1 MTTNTPVPGKKKIT
15 LETVTVTL
23 PSGVV
28 KERRVVHPGHAVA
41 MLPVEGDFC
50 YLERQYRF
58 AVDEW
63 IYEAPAGTIDP
74 GETPEETAY
83 RELIEETGMAA
94 ETLIPRGKI
103 YPSPGYT
110 DEVIYLFEA
119 CGLSPSDAYGMDDD
133 EQIEVVK
140 VSLHEMEEMI
150 RDGRIIDAKTICLAY
165 HHFRGQTNV

>member
-1 MTTNTPVPGKKKIT
+1 MTTSPVPQKKKIT

-23 PSGVV
+23 PSGAV
-28 KERRVVHPGHAVA
+28 KERRVVRPGHAVA
-41 MLPVEGDFC
+41 MLPIEGDFC

-58 AVDEW
+58 AVGEW
-63 IYEAPAGTIDP
+63 IYEVPAGTIDP

-94 ETLIPRGKI
+94 ENLIPRGKI
-103 YPSPGYT
+103 YPAPGYT

-119 CGLSPSDAYGMDDD
+119 HDLSSSDAYRMDED

-140 VSLHEMEEMI
+140 VPLSEMDEMI
-150 RDGRIIDAKTICLAY
+150 RDGRIIDAKSICLAY
-165 HHFRGQTNV
+165 HYFQGQTV

>member
-1 MTTNTPVPGKKKIT
+1 MTGTPVPGKKKIT
-15 LETVTVTL
+15 LDTVTVTL
-23 PSGVV
+23 PSGAV
-28 KERRVVHPGHAVA
+28 KERRVVRPGHAVA
-41 MLPVEGDFC
+41 MLPIEGDFC

-58 AVDEW
+58 AVGEW
-63 IYEAPAGTIDP
+63 IYEVPAGTIDP

-94 ETLIPRGKI
+94 KTLVSRGKI
-103 YPSPGYT
+103 YPAPGYT

-119 CGLSPSDAYGMDDD
+119 YDLTSSDAYGMDDD

-140 VSLHEMEEMI
+140 VSLGEMEEMI

-165 HHFRGQTNV
+165 HFFRAGGVS

>member
-1 MTTNTPVPGKKKIT
+1 MTTSPVPQKKKIT

-23 PSGVV
+23 PSGAV
-28 KERRVVHPGHAVA
+28 KERRVVRPGHAVA
-41 MLPVEGDFC
+41 MLPIEGDFC

-58 AVDEW
+58 AVGEW
-63 IYEAPAGTIDP
+63 IYEVPAGTIDP

-94 ETLIPRGKI
+94 ETIIPRGKI
-103 YPSPGYT
+103 YPAPGYT

-119 CGLSPSDAYGMDDD
+119 HDLSSSDAYRMDED

-140 VSLHEMEEMI
+140 VPLSEMDKMI
-150 RDGRIIDAKTICLAY
+150 RDGRIIDAKSICLAY
-165 HHFRGQTNV
+165 HYFHGQTVL

>member
-1 MTTNTPVPGKKKIT
+1 MTDMPVPGKKKIT
-15 LETVTVTL
+15 LDTVTVTL

-41 MLPVEGDFC
+41 MLPIEGNFC

-58 AVDEW
+58 AVGEW
-63 IYEAPAGTIDP
+63 IYEVPAGTIDP

-83 RELIEETGMAA
+83 RELIEETGMAT
-94 ETLIPRGKI
+94 ESLISRGKI
-103 YPSPGYT
+103 YPAPGYT

-119 CGLSPSDAYGMDDD
+119 HDLSPSDAYGMDED

-165 HHFRGQTNV
+165 HYFRGQTEP

>member
-1 MTTNTPVPGKKKIT
+1 MTASPVPQKKKIT

-23 PSGVV
+23 PSGAV
-28 KERRVVHPGHAVA
+28 KERRVVRPGHAVA
-41 MLPVEGDFC
+41 MLPIEGDFC

-58 AVDEW
+58 AVGEW
-63 IYEAPAGTIDP
+63 IYEVPAGTIDP

-103 YPSPGYT
+103 YPAPGYT

-119 CGLSPSDAYGMDDD
+119 HDLSSSDAYRMDED

-140 VSLHEMEEMI
+140 VPLSEMDEMI
-150 RDGRIIDAKTICLAY
+150 RDGRIIDAKSICLAY
-165 HHFRGQTNV
+165 HYFHGQTVL

>member
-1 MTTNTPVPGKKKIT
+1 MTASPVPQKKKIT

-28 KERRVVHPGHAVA
+28 KERRVVRPGHAVA
-41 MLPVEGDFC
+41 MLPIEGDFC
-50 YLERQYRF
+50 YIERQYRF
-58 AVDEW
+58 AVGEW
-63 IYEAPAGTIDP
+63 IYEVPAGTIDP

-103 YPSPGYT
+103 YPAPGYT

-119 CGLSPSDAYGMDDD
+119 HDLSSSDAYRMDED

-140 VSLHEMEEMI
+140 VPLSEMDEMI
-150 RDGRIIDAKTICLAY
+150 RDGRIIDAKSICLAY
-165 HHFRGQTNV
+165 HYFHGQTVL

>member
-1 MTTNTPVPGKKKIT
+1 MTASPVPQKKKIT

-23 PSGVV
+23 PSGAV
-28 KERRVVHPGHAVA
+28 KERRVVRPGHAVA
-41 MLPVEGDFC
+41 MLPIEGDFC

-58 AVDEW
+58 AVGEW
-63 IYEAPAGTIDP
+63 IYEVPAGTIDP

-94 ETLIPRGKI
+94 ETIIPRGKI
-103 YPSPGYT
+103 YPAPGYT

-119 CGLSPSDAYGMDDD
+119 HDLSSSDAYRMDED

-140 VSLHEMEEMI
+140 VPLSEMDKMI
-150 RDGRIIDAKTICLAY
+150 RDGRIIDAKSICLAY
-165 HHFRGQTNV
+165 HYFHGQTVL

>member
-1 MTTNTPVPGKKKIT
+1 MTASPVPQKKKIT

-23 PSGVV
+23 PSGAV
-28 KERRVVHPGHAVA
+28 KERRVVRPGHAVA
-41 MLPVEGDFC
+41 MLPIEGDFC

-58 AVDEW
+58 AVGEW
-63 IYEAPAGTIDP
+63 IYEVPAGTIDP

-94 ETLIPRGKI
+94 ETIIPRGKI
-103 YPSPGYT
+103 YPAPGYT

-119 CGLSPSDAYGMDDD
+119 HDLSSSDAYRMDED

-140 VSLHEMEEMI
+140 VPLSEMDEMI
-150 RDGRIIDAKTICLAY
+150 RDGRIIDAKSICLAY
-165 HHFRGQTNV
+165 HYFHGQTVL